1 MPFTD
6 RSAPSRSAILAAAR
20 DLLVKRGYA
29 ATTIRAVAAEAGVD
43 PAMVMRYYGSK
54 DGLFAAA
61 TDIDLALPSP
71 EGVPADQSGRVLAG
85 HVLRRWEGE
94 LADELVILLLRSAG
108 THDAAAEQL
117 RTVFGQQVAGYV
129 RQVIHDAPDWERRA
143 GLIATQVLGVA
154 LCRYVLRL
162 PPVAAMP
169 AEELAA
175 AIGPTLQRYL
185 FGDLDGA

>member
-6 RSAPSRSAILAAAR
+6 RSAPSRAAILAAAR
-20 DLLVKRGYA
+20 SLLADRGYD

-71 EGVPADQSGRVLAG
+71 EGVPADQLGRVLAG
-85 HVLRRWEGE
+85 HVLRRWEGD
-94 LADELVILLLRSAG
+94 LADELVTLLLRSAG

-117 RTVFGQQVAGYV
+117 RTVFGRQVGEYV
-129 RQVIHDAPDWERRA
+129 RQVTHDAPDWERRA

-162 PPVAAMP
+162 PPVAVMP
-169 AEELAA
+169 AEKLATS
-175 AIGPTLQRYL
+175 IGMTLQRYL

>member
-1 MPFTD
+1 MPFTE
-6 RSAPSRSAILAAAR
+6 RSAPSRAAILAAAR
-20 DLLVKRGYA
+20 GLLAERGYG

-54 DGLFAAA
+54 EGLFAAA

-71 EGVPADQSGRVLAG
+71 EGVPADRLGRVLAG
-85 HVLRRWEGE
+85 HVLRRWEGD
-94 LADELVILLLRSAG
+94 LADELITVLLRSAG
-108 THDAAAEQL
+108 SHDAAAEQL
-117 RTVFGQQVAGYV
+117 RTVFGRQVAAYV
-129 RQVIHDAPDWERRA
+129 RQVTHDAPDWERRA

-162 PPVAAMP
+162 PPVAAMS

-175 AIGPTLQRYL
+175 AIGGTLQRYL

>member
-6 RSAPSRSAILAAAR
+6 RSAPSRAAILAAAR
-20 DLLVKRGYA
+20 SLLADRGYD

-71 EGVPADQSGRVLAG
+71 EDVPADQLGRVLAG

-94 LADELVILLLRSAG
+94 LADELVTLLLRSAG
-108 THDAAAEQL
+108 SHDAAAEQL
-117 RTVFGQQVAGYV
+117 RTVFGRQVAGYV
-129 RQVIHDAPDWERRA
+129 RQVTHETPDWERRA
-143 GLIATQVLGVA
+143 GLMG
-154 LCRYVLRL
+154 R
-162 PPVAAMP
+162 
-169 AEELAA
+169 
-175 AIGPTLQRYL
+175 
-185 FGDLDGA
+185 

>member
-6 RSAPSRSAILAAAR
+6 RSAASRAAILAAAR
-20 DLLVKRGYA
+20 ALLAARGYD

-71 EGVPADQSGRVLAG
+71 EGVSVDRLGWVLAG

-94 LADELVILLLRSAG
+94 LADELIIVLLRSAG
-108 THDAAAEQL
+108 THERPQASC
-117 RTVFGQQVAGYV
+117 
-129 RQVIHDAPDWERRA
+129 APSSDSRWPGTSDR
-143 GLIATQVLGVA
+143 
-154 LCRYVLRL
+154 
-162 PPVAAMP
+162 
-169 AEELAA
+169 
-175 AIGPTLQRYL
+175 
-185 FGDLDGA
+185 